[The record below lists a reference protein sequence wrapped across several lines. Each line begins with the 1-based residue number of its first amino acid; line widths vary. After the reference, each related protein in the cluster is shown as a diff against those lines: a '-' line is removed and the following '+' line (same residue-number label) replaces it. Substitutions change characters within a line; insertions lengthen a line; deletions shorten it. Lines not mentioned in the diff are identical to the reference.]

1 LHIGHEL
8 EAKTVKVADISEALE
23 RILAVLDTAPSALL
37 TDFDGTL
44 SPIAPVPEAAFLHPD
59 IARVLPSLNE
69 RLSMLSVV
77 TGRAT
82 ADVAQKVGLPDIL
95 YVGNH
100 GLEWSENGVYVAHPA
115 GVEAEQGVSQTLAE
129 IEQDLRLQAIDL
141 TGLLFENKRL
151 SASIHYRLMEQP
163 LQFEAIL
170 LPIAERRAAE
180 HGLRLSGGK
189 MTLELRPTSSIS
201 KGTAVERIVHDR
213 GLHGAI
219 FLGDD
224 VTDVDAFRVIRR
236 LRTEHVLM
244 TGLAI
249 GVLSSDTHPSVIAES
264 DLMLESVDE
273 VAALFVAL
281 ADRLAPTA

>member
-1 LHIGHEL
+1 
-8 EAKTVKVADISEALE
+8 VKVADISEALE

-100 GLEWSENGVYVAHPA
+100 GLEWSESGVYVAHPA

>member
-1 LHIGHEL
+1 M
-8 EAKTVKVADISEALE
+8 KVADISEALE

-100 GLEWSENGVYVAHPA
+100 GLEWSESGVYVAHPA

>member
-1 LHIGHEL
+1 M
-8 EAKTVKVADISEALE
+8 KVADISEALE

-201 KGTAVERIVHDR
+201 KGTAVERIVHHR

>member
-1 LHIGHEL
+1 
-8 EAKTVKVADISEALE
+8 VKVADISEALE
-23 RILAVLDTAPSALL
+23 RILTVLDTAPSALL

>member
-1 LHIGHEL
+1 M
-8 EAKTVKVADISEALE
+8 KVADISEALE
-23 RILAVLDTAPSALL
+23 RILTVLDTAPSALL

>member
-1 LHIGHEL
+1 
-8 EAKTVKVADISEALE
+8 VKVADISEALE

>member
-1 LHIGHEL
+1 M
-8 EAKTVKVADISEALE
+8 KVADISEALE
-23 RILAVLDTAPSALL
+23 RIIAVLDTAPSALL

-100 GLEWSENGVYVAHPA
+100 GLEWSENGVYDAHPA

-236 LRTEHVLM
+236 LRTEHVLRA
-244 TGLAI
+244 GLAI

>member
-1 LHIGHEL
+1 M
-8 EAKTVKVADISEALE
+8 KVADISEALE